1 MAIKGIDDIELSNQ
15 DKEDMKKFEILFESS
30 DSPNEKDTRDFQ
42 SNNIQQGTII
52 KITDDFVMI
61 DIGNKAESRM
71 SIDEIKDNSGELL
84 FKEGDKIDLL
94 INRGRISYKQ
104 AQKYIKLKNDIK
116 SIKDSYGDSYKD
128 MVIDVSIIS
137 KSKNGFVVN
146 WIEKDIECFLPMRES
161 AIKPDA
167 KNNKPI
173 KVCITKISDS
183 GIFVSR
189 KRYFYISNKN
199 KKEKIKELLE
209 SNSPLRGEVVNITPF
224 GIFVNIDGVE
234 GMVHSSE
241 LNHKN
246 FANPASLYKV
256 GDIVEVKILKYDE
269 EKSKLSLSIKALS
282 KDPWEDIA
290 EQLQVGY
297 TIKAIVS
304 SIQPYGVFIDAGNDI
319 EGFLHITEISW
330 EKNIKKPSDYL
341 KVGQEIDVEI
351 IELDPAKKRL
361 RVSLKKLLDKPFTQF
376 IKKHKE
382 GDVLKG
388 EVATI
393 TDFGVFVRFINIDG
407 LLHND
412 DLSWDK
418 QEKCNNVLKVGDN
431 IEVKILKIDREN
443 EKISL
448 SRKLLLESPVNTFA
462 KNNKVGD
469 VVNGEVVE
477 IKDFGIFVRITSNID
492 ALIKNEDLFPL
503 KKNEIKIGNNIEASI
518 AYIDTQNNKIR
529 LSVKKLARKK
539 EQDEFKNYNSDEKMT
554 LGDILK
560 DRLK

>member
-1 MAIKGIDDIELSNQ
+1 MAIRIEDIELSNQ
-15 DKEDMKKFEILFESS
+15 DKEDMKKFVTDFESN
-30 DSPNEKDTRDFQ
+30 DNLHTKDTSDFQ
-42 SNNIQQGTII
+42 TNNIQQGTII

-71 SIDEIKDNSGELL
+71 SIDEIKDNNGELL

-104 AQKYIKLKNDIK
+104 AQRYIKFQNNIK
-116 SIKDSYGDSYKD
+116 SIKDSYGNNYKD
-128 MVIDVSIIS
+128 MIIDVCIVS
-137 KSKNGFVVN
+137 KNKNGFVVN

-161 AIKPDA
+161 ALKPDN
-167 KNNKPI
+167 KGSNKPI
-173 KVCITKISDS
+173 KVCITKINDS

-189 KRYFYISNKN
+189 KRYFHISNKN

-209 SNSPLRGEVVNITPF
+209 SNSPLRGEVVNITQF

-246 FANPASLYKV
+246 FANPASLYKI

-304 SIQPYGVFIDAGNDI
+304 SIQPYGAFIDAGNDI

-341 KVGQEIDVEI
+341 KIGQEIDVEI
-351 IELDPAKKRL
+351 IELDPSKKRL

-376 IKKHKE
+376 VKKYKE
-382 GDVLKG
+382 GDILKG

-393 TDFGVFVRFINIDG
+393 TDFGAFVRFGNIDG

-418 QEKCNNVLKVGDN
+418 QEKCNSVLKVGDS
-431 IEVKILKIDREN
+431 IEVKVLKIDREN

-462 KNNKVGD
+462 KHNKVGD
-469 VVNGEVVE
+469 VVNGKVVE
-477 IKDFGIFVRITSNID
+477 IKDFGVFVKITSNID

-503 KKNEIKIGNNIEASI
+503 KNNEINIGDNIEASI

-539 EQDEFKNYNSDEKMT
+539 EQDELKSYNSDEKMT

>member
-1 MAIKGIDDIELSNQ
+1 MAIATIDDIELSNQ
-15 DKEDMKKFEILFESS
+15 DKEDIKEFETLFAN
-30 DSPNEKDTRDFQ
+30 DDNTKDTGTFQ
-42 SNNIQQGTII
+42 ANSIKEGTII
-52 KITDDFVMI
+52 KISDDVVMV

-71 SIDEIKDNSGELL
+71 NIDEIKDSNGELL

-94 INRGRISYKQ
+94 VNRGRISYKQ
-104 AQKYIKLKNDIK
+104 AQRYIKIKNDIQ
-116 SIKDSYGDSYKD
+116 SIKDSYGDNYKD
-128 MVIDVSIIS
+128 MVIDARVVA
-137 KSKNGFVVN
+137 KNKNGFVLN
-146 WIEKDIECFLPMRES
+146 WIDRDIECFLPMRES
-161 AIKPDA
+161 ALKADS
-167 KNNKPI
+167 KNDKPI
-173 KVCITKISDS
+173 KVCITKINDN

-189 KRYFYISNKN
+189 KRYFDVANKN
-199 KKEKIKELLE
+199 KKEKIKEILE
-209 SNSPLRGEVVNITPF
+209 STSPLRGEVVNITQF
-224 GIFVNIDGVE
+224 GIFVNINGVE

-246 FANPASLYKV
+246 FANPASLYKL
-256 GDIVEVKILKYDE
+256 GDVVEVKILKYDE

-304 SIQPYGVFIDAGNDI
+304 SIQPYGAFIDAGNDI

-330 EKNIKKPSDYL
+330 EKNIKKPNDYL

-361 RVSLKKLLDKPFTQF
+361 RVSLKKLTDKPFVQF
-376 IKKHKE
+376 AKKHKE

-388 EVATI
+388 EVATL
-393 TDFGVFVRFINIDG
+393 TDFGAFIRFGNIDG
-407 LLHND
+407 LLHNE

-418 QEKCNNVLKVGDN
+418 QEKCKNVLKVGDS
-431 IEVKILKIDREN
+431 IEVKILKIDRAN

-448 SRKLLLESPVNTFA
+448 SRRALLESPVNAFA
-462 KNNKVGD
+462 KSNKIGD
-469 VVNGEVVE
+469 VVSGEVVE
-477 IKDFGIFVRITSNID
+477 IKEFGVFIKITPSVD
-492 ALIKNEDLFPL
+492 ALIKNEDLSPL
-503 KKNEIKIGNNIEASI
+503 KKDEIKLGDNIEASI
-518 AYIDTQNNKIR
+518 AHIDMQNNKIR

-539 EQDEFKNYNSDEKMT
+539 EQDEIKSYNSDEKMT

-560 DRLK
+560 DRLR